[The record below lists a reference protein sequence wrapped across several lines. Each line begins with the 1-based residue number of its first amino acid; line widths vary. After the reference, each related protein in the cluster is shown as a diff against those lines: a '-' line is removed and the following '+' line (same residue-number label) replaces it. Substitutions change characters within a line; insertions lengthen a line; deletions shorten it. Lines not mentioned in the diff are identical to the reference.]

1 MIHGYLSV
9 GNFLNNFE
17 FDLKRQFL
25 VGVFWTPCEF
35 LWFHSLTMFVEFFV
49 NLFQEFAVLTLAGN
63 GRLNDLN
70 FDKFSAIAI
79 GPGLGISETSREHV
93 LRLLKLKN
101 PLVLDADALNVLSK
115 EDLSAHPIW

>member
-1 MIHGYLSV
+1 
-9 GNFLNNFE
+9 
-17 FDLKRQFL
+17 
-25 VGVFWTPCEF
+25 
-35 LWFHSLTMFVEFFV
+35 MFVEFFV